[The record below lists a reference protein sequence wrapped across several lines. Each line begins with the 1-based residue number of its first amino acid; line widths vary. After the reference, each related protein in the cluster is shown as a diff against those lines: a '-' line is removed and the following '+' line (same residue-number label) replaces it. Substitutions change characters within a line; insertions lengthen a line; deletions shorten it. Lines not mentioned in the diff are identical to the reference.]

1 MHTSFTAA
9 ECATFA
15 TAFNAAAASSA
26 AYVTPMLCT
35 THDCNSV
42 GALTMASPAP
52 RLAAAAGA
60 LAAAAAAALLL

>member
-26 AYVTPMLCT
+26 AYVTPML
-35 THDCNSV
+35 
-42 GALTMASPAP
+42 
-52 RLAAAAGA
+52 
-60 LAAAAAAALLL
+60 